1 MGFHAFFKEWYKP
14 RPLEQLEHLR
24 DISRRQLGPYTIQGN
39 KVPLLFTVELWRAIK
54 IWNNFKVF
62 GLPFAGGWAE
72 QPKHIVKIIT
82 MVESA
87 SNQEEE
93 EKRKKPTGSSPK
105 MRPTIQ

>member
-14 RPLEQLEHLR
+14 RPLEQLRGLPDKR
-24 DISRRQLGPYTIQGN
+24 KRQLGSYVIQGN

-72 QPKHIVKIIT
+72 QPTHIVKIIT
-82 MVESA
+82 MGESA

-93 EKRKKPTGSSPK
+93 EKRQEQLTLGGL
-105 MRPTIQ
+105 